1 MSTAAGEPGAGG
13 DAPHD
18 PTALPADLPRPL
30 DDGAADHLP
39 GAQVPHVVLVDTDG
53 QQVDLAA
60 LAGRSI
66 VYAYPR
72 TGQPGQPPLDDDWDL
87 IPGARGCTPQACSFR
102 DHHAELTQLGTRV
115 FGLSTQDT
123 PYQAEAVD
131 RLHLPFALLSDEHLS
146 LTTALGLPTFTV
158 AGQRLLRRLTLLVRD
173 GRVEHVWYPVFPPDT
188 HAAEVVAWLTE
199 HPEDPAAAVRDGR

>member
-1 MSTAAGEPGAGG
+1 MSTVGNEPGTSGN
-13 DAPHD
+13 APHD
-18 PTALPADLPRPL
+18 PMTLPADLPRPQ
-30 DDGAADHLP
+30 DDGGADHLP

-60 LAGRSI
+60 LAGRSV

-72 TGQPGQPPLDDDWDL
+72 TGRPGQAPLVDDWDL

-123 PYQAEAVD
+123 AYQAEAVD
-131 RLHLPFALLSDEHLS
+131 RLHLPFPLLSDERLQ
-146 LTTALGLPTFTV
+146 LATALRLPTFTA
-158 AGQRLLRRLTLLVRD
+158 AGRRLLRRLTLLLRD
-173 GRVEHVWYPVFPPDT
+173 GRVEHVWYPVFPPDS

-199 HPEDPAAAVRDGR
+199 HPEEPASAGRDGS